1 MLKSDNS
8 FLNSNSTL
16 TFDKVYF
23 DWPNQVNTTIKN
35 CNFSVNSPGLW
46 MIIGRNGCGKSTL
59 FKLAQGIIT
68 PSRGFIERPSIIS
81 MVFQNP
87 DHQIL
92 MPTCMSELILNIKT
106 KMSRKEIQEKVY
118 DALYAVG
125 LEGYDK
131 RPIHTLSGGQKQRLA
146 IASAIVSESKF
157 ILMDEP
163 TALLD
168 EFSQKNILEIVKN
181 LTSDPISPITAIW
194 ITHRIEELN
203 YADKIAEMDN
213 GKLSEWVNPSNF
225 IKN

>member
-1 MLKSDNS
+1 MLESSNLFLKNDSILS
-8 FLNSNSTL
+8 FN
-16 TFDKVYF
+16 KVYF
-23 DWPNQVNTTIKN
+23 DWPNQSNITIKN
-35 CNFSVNSPGLW
+35 CNFSVDSTGLW

-68 PSRGFIERPSIIS
+68 PSRGYIKRPLIIS

-106 KMSRKEIQEKVY
+106 RISRKEIQEKV
-118 DALYAVG
+118 DQALFEVG
-125 LEGYDK
+125 LDGFNN

-146 IASAIVSESKF
+146 IASAIVSDSKF

-181 LTSDPISPITAIW
+181 LTSNPINPITVLW

-203 YADKIAEMDN
+203 YADKIAEMDR
-213 GKLSEWVNPSNF
+213 GKLSEWLKPSNF